1 MSTKIEITTKDGLC
15 PAYVFRPDGKGPWP
29 GVLVFMDG
37 IGIRPA
43 MLAVGERLA
52 KSGYFALLPDLFY
65 RAGAYEPMN
74 AKTVFTDPEQRKIL
88 MEKFF
93 ASVSQDRTMSDTSAF
108 LEYMATEPDVKPGG
122 VATTGYCMGARFS
135 LIAAA
140 TYPDKIVAAAG
151 YHPGR
156 VVTDDADSPHLL
168 APKIKARVYIGAAS
182 EDPSFTD
189 EQQKKLDD
197 ALAKA
202 GVDRTVEK
210 YPAKHGWVLTD
221 TPVYDADCAE
231 KHWTTLLGLFE
242 ETLKSAS

>member
-1 MSTKIEITTKDGLC
+1 
-15 PAYVFRPDGKGPWP
+15 
-29 GVLVFMDG
+29 
-37 IGIRPA
+37 
-43 MLAVGERLA
+43 
-52 KSGYFALLPDLFY
+52 
-65 RAGAYEPMN
+65 
-74 AKTVFTDPEQRKIL
+74 

-93 ASVSQDRTMSDTSAF
+93 SVVSQDKTMSDTKAF

-122 VATTGYCMGARFS
+122 IVTTGYCMGARFS

-140 TYPDKIVAAAG
+140 TFPDKIIAAAG

-156 VVTDDADSPHLL
+156 VVTDDPDSPHLL

-189 EQQKKLDD
+189 DQQKALDE
-197 ALAKA
+197 ALTKA
-202 GVDRTVEK
+202 GVDHKLEK

-231 KHWTTLLGLFE
+231 KHWSTLFGLIN
-242 ETLKSAS
+242 ETHSS

>member
-1 MSTKIEITTKDGLC
+1 MSTKIDITTKDGRC

-29 GVLVFMDG
+29 GVLVLMDG

-65 RAGAYEPMN
+65 RAGPYEPMN
-74 AKTVFTDPEQRKIL
+74 AKTVFSDPEQRKVL

-93 ASVSQDRTMSDTSAF
+93 SVVSVEKTMSDTHAF

-122 VATTGYCMGARFS
+122 IATTGYCLGARMS

-140 TYPDKIVAAAG
+140 TYPDKIVGAAG
-151 YHPGR
+151 YHPGGL
-156 VVTDDADSPHLL
+156 VTDKPDSPHLL
-168 APKIKARVYIGAAS
+168 APKIKARVYIGGAS
-182 EDPSFTD
+182 EDQSFTD
-189 EQQKKLDD
+189 EQQKALAD

-202 GVDRTVEK
+202 GVKHVVEK
-210 YPAKHGWVLTD
+210 YPAKHGWVLSD
-221 TPVYDADCAE
+221 TPAYDADAAE
-231 KHWTTLLGLFE
+231 RHWTTLLGFFG
-242 ETLKSAS
+242 ETLKSPS